1 MENVSPKT
9 AWKFALLPVV
19 AMAILAMY
27 PQISLWVNKGSEWK
41 GSYAVSNYDEVAYSA
56 YVNALINGKPRRSDP
71 FANTDDTA
79 HESLYSIQF
88 IPAYSVA
95 APARLF
101 SISASSAFIFLG
113 LLTAIFSVLAL
124 FWLIQTVTGNPA
136 LSAVGTLVI
145 FCFGTAVAFQ
155 GELRYLVEGRILID
169 FFPFLR
175 RYQPG
180 FAFPIFFIFCV
191 FVWRSFIQTE
201 WKRAVSYAFLSGIAF
216 AVLVFSYFYLW
227 TAAAAWV
234 SCLTV
239 LNVFWNKD
247 DRRRVISSAGI
258 IGVLA
263 SLPLIAYFL
272 MLSNQVSTP
281 DSVLLSTNTHA
292 PDFASPPLIIGL
304 MVAVAIGIFAYRG
317 RLVFREPRVLL
328 AISYAVTPVI
338 LLNQQVVTGRVLQP
352 VHYEIFIANYLV
364 LIAAVLL
371 FAMLLKA
378 PNASERP
385 RFSKALIYV
394 AALAVVWGSIET
406 SAPTTRN
413 AVYANIRDD
422 TIPAVRLIEQRVAS
436 SPPRDRTPVVLATN
450 FVSSDFIPTV
460 SVLRPLWNAHTSTAG
475 GVSIAENKRLFYL
488 YLYYSGFTSRDLEDG
503 LRQNVFEVTAAIF
516 GPDRALPALGQ
527 PDKKISVAEISTEVK
542 KYADFAAAFSAADAA
557 NPPLDYLIV
566 PTKAEPDFTNLDRWY
581 QRDNGESTG
590 LFKVYG
596 LTPKAVTHP

>member
-9 AWKFALLPVV
+9 PWKFAVIPVI

-41 GSYAVSNYDEVAYSA
+41 GSYAVLNYDEVAYSA
-56 YVNALINGKPRRSDP
+56 YVNALINGKPRRNDP

-88 IPAYSVA
+88 IPAYSIA
-95 APARLF
+95 APARILGL
-101 SISASSAFIFLG
+101 STSSAFIFLG
-113 LLTAIFSVLAL
+113 LFIAIFSVLAL
-124 FWLIQTVTGNPA
+124 FCLIQTVTGNPA
-136 LSAVGTLVI
+136 LSAVGTLAI

-155 GELRYLVEGRILID
+155 GELRHLVEGRVLID

-180 FAFPIFFIFCV
+180 FAFPIFFVFCV
-191 FVWRSFIQTE
+191 FVWRSFTQIE
-201 WKRAVSYAFLSGIAF
+201 WKRAVGYAVLGGITF

-234 SCLTV
+234 SCLIFF
-239 LNVFWNKD
+239 NVFWNKEN
-247 DRRRVISSAGI
+247 RSRVLSSTGI
-258 IGVLA
+258 IAAFAVAALITYFIMLA
-263 SLPLIAYFL
+263 
-272 MLSNQVSTP
+272 NRTP
-281 DSVLLSTNTHA
+281 NLDSVQLLTNTHA
-292 PDFASPPLIIGL
+292 PNFASPPLIIGL
-304 MVAVAIGIFAYRG
+304 IVAAATGIFAYRR
-317 RLVFREPRVLL
+317 RLVFRDPRVLL
-328 AISYAVTPVI
+328 ALSFAVAPLL

-371 FAMLLKA
+371 IAVLQKA
-378 PNASERP
+378 PNLSERP
-385 RFSKALIYV
+385 RLSKAFIYV
-394 AALAVVWGSIET
+394 AAFAVVWGFIEA

-413 AVYANIRDD
+413 ALAASIRDD
-422 TIPAVRLIEQRVAS
+422 TIPAVQLIEQRVAS
-436 SPPRDRTPVVLATN
+436 DPPRDRTHIVLATN

-460 SVLRPLWNAHTSTAG
+460 SVLRSLWNAHTSTAG
-475 GVSIAENKRLFYL
+475 GISIAENKRLFYL
-488 YLYYSGFTSRDLEDG
+488 YLYYSGFTSRDLEDA

-516 GPDRALPALGQ
+516 GSDRALPALGQ

-542 KYADFAAAFSAADAA
+542 KYADFAAALNAEDAA

-596 LTPKAVTHP
+596 LTPKAGTHP

>member
-1 MENVSPKT
+1 METRSPKT
-9 AWKFALLPVV
+9 AWKFVLIPVI

-41 GSYAVSNYDEVAYSA
+41 GSYSVSNYDEVAYSA
-56 YVNALINGKPRRSDP
+56 YVNALINGKPRRNDP
-71 FANTDDTA
+71 FANTDDEA

-88 IPAYSVA
+88 IPAYSIA
-95 APARLF
+95 APARILGF
-101 SISASSAFIFLG
+101 SASSAFIFLG
-113 LLTAIFSVLAL
+113 LFTAIFSVLAL

-136 LSAVGTLVI
+136 LSAVGTLAI

-180 FAFPIFFIFCV
+180 FAFPIFFVFFV
-191 FVWRSFIQTE
+191 FVWRSFMQIE
-201 WKRAVSYAFLSGIAF
+201 WKRAVGYAVLSGITF

-239 LNVFWNKD
+239 FNVFGNKD
-247 DRRRVISSAGI
+247 DRLRVISSAGI
-258 IGVLA
+258 IGALA
-263 SLPLIAYFL
+263 SLSLIAYFI
-272 MLSNQVSTP
+272 MLSNQVSSP

-304 MVAVAIGIFAYRG
+304 IVAVAIGIFAYRG
-317 RLVFREPRVLL
+317 RLVFRDPRVLL
-328 AISYAVTPVI
+328 AISFAVTPVI

-371 FAMLLKA
+371 FAMLQKA
-378 PNASERP
+378 PNDSERP

-394 AALAVVWGSIET
+394 AALAVVWGFIEA

-436 SPPRDRTPVVLATN
+436 DPIRNRTHIVLATN

-488 YLYYSGFTSRDLEDG
+488 YLYYSGFTSRDLEDA

-527 PDKKISVAEISTEVK
+527 PDKKISVAEISTEAK

-557 NPPLDYLIV
+557 NPHLDYLIV

-596 LTPKAVTHP
+596 LTTKTATHP

>member
-9 AWKFALLPVV
+9 AWKFALIPVI
-19 AMAILAMY
+19 AMAILVMY

-56 YVNALINGKPRRSDP
+56 YVNALINGKPRRNDP
-71 FANTDDTA
+71 FANTDDEA

-88 IPAYSVA
+88 IPAYSIA
-95 APARLF
+95 APARILGL
-101 SISASSAFIFLG
+101 SASSAFIFLG
-113 LLTAIFSVLAL
+113 LFTAIFSVLAL
-124 FWLIQTVTGNPA
+124 FWLIQTVTGNLA

-180 FAFPIFFIFCV
+180 FAFPIFFVFCV
-191 FVWRSFIQTE
+191 FVWRSFTQNE
-201 WKRAVSYAFLSGIAF
+201 WKRAVGYAVLGGITF

-227 TAAAAWV
+227 TAATAWLA
-234 SCLTV
+234 CLTAINLICNKENRSRV
-239 LNVFWNKD
+239 L
-247 DRRRVISSAGI
+247 SSTGI
-258 IGVLA
+258 IA
-263 SLPLIAYFL
+263 AFAIAALIPYFV
-272 MLSNQVSTP
+272 MLTNRTP
-281 DSVLLSTNTHA
+281 NLDSVQLLTNTHA
-292 PDFASPPLIIGL
+292 PDLASPSLIMGL
-304 MVAVAIGIFAYRG
+304 IVAVAICIFAYRG
-317 RLVFREPRVLL
+317 RLGFREPRVLL
-328 AISYAVTPVI
+328 AISFAVTPVI

-371 FAMLLKA
+371 IAMLLKA
-378 PNASERP
+378 PNVSERP
-385 RFSKALIYV
+385 RFSKALMYV
-394 AALAVVWGSIET
+394 AALAVVWGFIEA

-413 AVYANIRDD
+413 AVFANIRDD

-436 SPPRDRTPVVLATN
+436 DPSRDRTHIVLATN
-450 FVSSDFIPTV
+450 FVSSDFIPTI
-460 SVLRPLWNAHTSTAG
+460 SGMRALWNAHTSSAG

-503 LRQNVFEVTAAIF
+503 LRQNVFEVTAATF
-516 GPDRALPALGQ
+516 GSDRALPALGQ
-527 PDKKISVAEISTEVK
+527 PDKTISVGEISTEAK
-542 KYADFAAAFSAADAA
+542 KYDDFAAAFSAADAA

-566 PTKAEPDFTNLDRWY
+566 PAKAEPDFTNLDRWY

-590 LFKVYG
+590 LFKVYE
-596 LTPKAVTHP
+596 LTPKAATNP